1 MEEVDEPVTESEYHL
16 DWPAHILA
24 LGRRAGRESVD
35 CEETIRTDR
44 SAIDGI
50 ARLDAEAA

>member
-1 MEEVDEPVTESEYHL
+1 VEEVDEPVTESEYHL